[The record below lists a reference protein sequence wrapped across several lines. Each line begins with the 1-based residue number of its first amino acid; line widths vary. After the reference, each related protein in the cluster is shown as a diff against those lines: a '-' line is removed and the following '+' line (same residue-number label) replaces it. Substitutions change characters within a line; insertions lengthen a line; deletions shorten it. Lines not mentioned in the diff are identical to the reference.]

1 MIRYSTWVI
10 ITRYLTRIHL
20 TQFRMSLKLLQ
31 SVTISLLCCGI
42 QIALAAD
49 CRITCDNL
57 SFVPSQW
64 SYEGE
69 DVPNLALKCSVQS
82 DCHLDINYLLATQT
96 TELLKRVNTNYL
108 SVDVYF
114 LCEHQSL
121 LGEYHS
127 TCMEGW
133 YTSVTDLL
141 TCRHNLLSN

>member
-1 MIRYSTWVI
+1 
-10 ITRYLTRIHL
+10 
-20 TQFRMSLKLLQ
+20 MSLKLLQ

>member
-1 MIRYSTWVI
+1 MT
-10 ITRYLTRIHL
+10 
-20 TQFRMSLKLLQ
+20 LKLLQ
-31 SVTISLLCCGI
+31 SVTISLLYCGI

-57 SFVPSQW
+57 PFVPSRW
-64 SYEGE
+64 SFKGE

-96 TELLKRVNTNYL
+96 TEQLDSVNTNYL

-114 LCEHQSL
+114 LCEHQSS

-133 YTSVTDLL
+133 YTSVTDHLI
-141 TCRHNLLSN
+141 CRHSLLLG